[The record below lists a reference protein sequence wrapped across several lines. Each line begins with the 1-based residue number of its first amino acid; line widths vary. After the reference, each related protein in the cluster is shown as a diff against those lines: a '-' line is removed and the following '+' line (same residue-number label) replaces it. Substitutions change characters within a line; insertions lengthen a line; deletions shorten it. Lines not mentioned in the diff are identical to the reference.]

1 MRGKTIWLLVA
12 LAGLLLALGPAW
24 SFALQGETDDDPA
37 MQGPPGMMGPRGGMA
52 PPDPEAELGLSEE
65 QLSQLRALRSEA
77 AKAGL
82 RARTD
87 MQLKQM
93 ELEELL
99 EAEEPN
105 EAAIQSKLRELS
117 DARHALM
124 QQRITNRL
132 AMRRV
137 LTPEQRAKWN
147 KMRRHFARRGMMQ
160 RFRGQRGFGPRGRGQ
175 RGFRPG
181 RGFGP
186 GRGPGFGPGRF
197 GPGSGGGPD
206 FDVNPEEGS
215 PLP

>member
-12 LAGLLLALGPAW
+12 AAGLLLALDPVW
-24 SFALQGETDDDPA
+24 SFALQGEPADDPA
-37 MQGPPGMMGPRGGMA
+37 MQGPPGMMGPRTGMA
-52 PPDPEAELGLSEE
+52 APDPETEMGLSEE

-99 EAEEPN
+99 EAEEPD

-124 QQRITNRL
+124 QQRIANRL

-137 LTPEQRAKWN
+137 LTPEQRAKWK
-147 KMRRHFARRGMMQ
+147 KMRRHFIRRGMMQ
-160 RFRGQRGFGPRGRGQ
+160 RFGGQRGFGPRGWRQ
-175 RGFRPG
+175 RGFGPG
-181 RGFGP
+181 RGLGP

-197 GPGSGGGPD
+197 GPGSGGGPVV
-206 FDVNPEEGS
+206 DVDPEEGP